1 MAADFEDSQER
12 IAAAAARSAEFQNM
26 VRDWNM
32 RNQVAFLPGI
42 LGQGKATA
50 DFYTNQP
57 RTMFVSDRFQP
68 QGVQEYQGGN
78 LADIVPWTGLP
89 EEGDGRDDGLA
100 DEEVAPTDPVI
111 LVDPGGTST
120 EDGGNDFITTPDDLV
135 PIVSEDSTVD
145 SKVFDTIAGR
155 GGGFDP
161 RTDIGQ
167 FLRGLDLNPTIDI
180 DFLTEAIANS
190 TAGMGGPD
198 DWMSL
203 ANKIMGQGLYEG
215 DAARS
220 FTGPIGDYATDQGDE
235 SRLYT
240 GPIGSYGT
248 DQGDE
253 LRSFTGPIGGYA
265 TDQGDELRS
274 YIGPIGGYATDQ
286 GDELRSYTGPIGG
299 YGTDQGDELRSY
311 TGPIGGYETDQ
322 GDQFRSY
329 TGPIGGYGTDQGDEF
344 RSYIGPIGGYGTD
357 QGDELRP
364 FTGPIG
370 GYGTDQGDE
379 LRSYTGPIG
388 GYGTDQGDELRSYTG
403 PIGGYGTDQGDE
415 LRSYTGPIGG
425 YGTDQGDELRSYT
438 GPIVSE
444 DQGLS
449 PDQFTNAPIGGNN
462 PILDDRDLRGLVTDP
477 TMIGDDLQG
486 VVTDPTLLEGMR
498 GPVSKAD
505 FGVPNLEDLMG
516 QYAGDYTPPVPLA
529 QFDDETLDRLTRQQ
543 GEGGAD
549 VLAESPI
556 EQILMD
562 VRTGTLPAEDAVAE
576 LVTIGLPKTD
586 AINII
591 ISQTEGLT
599 SGIPGVI
606 G

>member
-78 LADIVPWTGLP
+78 LADIIPWTGSP

-100 DEEVAPTDPVI
+100 VEEVAPTDPVI
-111 LVDPGGTST
+111 FVDPGGTST
-120 EDGGNDFITTPDDLV
+120 EDGGNNFITTPEDLV
-135 PIVSEDSTVD
+135 PIVSEDGTVD
-145 SKVFDTIAGR
+145 SKVVDTIAGR

-198 DWMSL
+198 DWMYW
-203 ANKIMGQGLYEG
+203 ANKIMGEELYKGEENPTLVDDDMRGLVTNPTLVDEG
-215 DAARS
+215 MRGLVTNPTLVDEGMRGLV
-220 FTGPIGDYATDQGDE
+220 TNPTLVDEGMRGLVTNPTLVDEGMRGLVTNPTLLDEGMRGLVTNPTLVDDDMRGLVTNPTLVDDDMRGLVTNPTLLDEGMRGLVTNPTLLDEGMRGLAT
-235 SRLYT
+235 
-240 GPIGSYGT
+240 
-248 DQGDE
+248 
-253 LRSFTGPIGGYA
+253 
-265 TDQGDELRS
+265 
-274 YIGPIGGYATDQ
+274 
-286 GDELRSYTGPIGG
+286 
-299 YGTDQGDELRSY
+299 
-311 TGPIGGYETDQ
+311 
-322 GDQFRSY
+322 
-329 TGPIGGYGTDQGDEF
+329 
-344 RSYIGPIGGYGTD
+344 
-357 QGDELRP
+357 
-364 FTGPIG
+364 
-370 GYGTDQGDE
+370 
-379 LRSYTGPIG
+379 
-388 GYGTDQGDELRSYTG
+388 
-403 PIGGYGTDQGDE
+403 
-415 LRSYTGPIGG
+415 
-425 YGTDQGDELRSYT
+425 
-438 GPIVSE
+438 
-444 DQGLS
+444 
-449 PDQFTNAPIGGNN
+449 N
-462 PILDDRDLRGLVTDP
+462 PTLLDDDMRGLATNPTLLDEGMRGLVTNPTLLDEGMRGLVTNPTLLDEGMRGLVTDP
-477 TMIGDDLQG
+477 TMIGDDLRG

-505 FGVPNLEDLMG
+505 FGVPNLEGLMG

-529 QFDDETLDRLTRQQ
+529 QFDEETLDRLTRQQ

-549 VLAESPI
+549 VLAESPV
-556 EQILMD
+556 EQILRD
-562 VRTGTLPAEDAVAE
+562 VRDGVLPADDAVTE
-576 LVTIGLPKTD
+576 LTNIGLPKTD
-586 AINII
+586 AIDII
-591 ISQTEGLT
+591 ISHTEGLT
-599 SGIPGVI
+599 PGIAGVI

>member
-78 LADIVPWTGLP
+78 LADIIPWTGSP

-100 DEEVAPTDPVI
+100 VEEVAPTDPVI

-120 EDGGNDFITTPDDLV
+120 EDGGNNFITTPEDLV
-135 PIVSEDSTVD
+135 PIVSEDGTVD
-145 SKVFDTIAGR
+145 SKVVDTIAGR

-198 DWMSL
+198 DWMYL
-203 ANKIMGQGLYEG
+203 ANKIMGEELYKGEENPTLVDDDMRGLVTNPTLVDEG
-215 DAARS
+215 MRGLVTNPTLVDEGMRGLV
-220 FTGPIGDYATDQGDE
+220 TNPTLVDEGMRGLVTNPTLLDEGMRGLVTNPTLLDEGMRGLATNPTLLDE
-235 SRLYT
+235 GMRGLVT
-240 GPIGSYGT
+240 NPT
-248 DQGDE
+248 LLDE
-253 LRSFTGPIGGYA
+253 GMRGLVTNP
-265 TDQGDELRS
+265 TLLDE
-274 YIGPIGGYATDQ
+274 GM
-286 GDELRSYTGPIGG
+286 
-299 YGTDQGDELRSY
+299 
-311 TGPIGGYETDQ
+311 
-322 GDQFRSY
+322 
-329 TGPIGGYGTDQGDEF
+329 
-344 RSYIGPIGGYGTD
+344 
-357 QGDELRP
+357 
-364 FTGPIG
+364 
-370 GYGTDQGDE
+370 
-379 LRSYTGPIG
+379 
-388 GYGTDQGDELRSYTG
+388 
-403 PIGGYGTDQGDE
+403 
-415 LRSYTGPIGG
+415 
-425 YGTDQGDELRSYT
+425 
-438 GPIVSE
+438 
-444 DQGLS
+444 
-449 PDQFTNAPIGGNN
+449 
-462 PILDDRDLRGLVTDP
+462 RGLVTDP
-477 TMIGDDLQG
+477 TMIGDDLRG

-505 FGVPNLEDLMG
+505 FGVPNLEGLMG

-529 QFDDETLDRLTRQQ
+529 QFDEETLDRLTRQQ

-549 VLAESPI
+549 VLAESPV
-556 EQILMD
+556 EQILRD
-562 VRTGTLPAEDAVAE
+562 VRDGVLPADDAVTE
-576 LVTIGLPKTD
+576 LTNIGLPKTD
-586 AINII
+586 AIDII
-591 ISQTEGLT
+591 ISHTEGLT
-599 SGIPGVI
+599 PGIAGVI

>member
-78 LADIVPWTGLP
+78 LADIIPWTGSP

-100 DEEVAPTDPVI
+100 VEEVAPTDPVI
-111 LVDPGGTST
+111 FVDPGGTST
-120 EDGGNDFITTPDDLV
+120 EDGGNNFITTPEDLV
-135 PIVSEDSTVD
+135 PIVSEDGTVD
-145 SKVFDTIAGR
+145 SKVVDTIAGR

-198 DWMSL
+198 DWMYL
-203 ANKIMGQGLYEG
+203 ANKIMGEELYKGEENPTLVDDDMRGLVTNPTLVDDDMRGLVTNPTLVDEG
-215 DAARS
+215 MRGLVTNPTLVDEGMRGLV
-220 FTGPIGDYATDQGDE
+220 TNPTLVDEGMRGLVTNPTLLDEGMRGLVTNPTLLDEGMRGLAT
-235 SRLYT
+235 
-240 GPIGSYGT
+240 
-248 DQGDE
+248 
-253 LRSFTGPIGGYA
+253 
-265 TDQGDELRS
+265 
-274 YIGPIGGYATDQ
+274 
-286 GDELRSYTGPIGG
+286 
-299 YGTDQGDELRSY
+299 
-311 TGPIGGYETDQ
+311 
-322 GDQFRSY
+322 
-329 TGPIGGYGTDQGDEF
+329 
-344 RSYIGPIGGYGTD
+344 
-357 QGDELRP
+357 
-364 FTGPIG
+364 
-370 GYGTDQGDE
+370 
-379 LRSYTGPIG
+379 
-388 GYGTDQGDELRSYTG
+388 
-403 PIGGYGTDQGDE
+403 
-415 LRSYTGPIGG
+415 
-425 YGTDQGDELRSYT
+425 
-438 GPIVSE
+438 
-444 DQGLS
+444 
-449 PDQFTNAPIGGNN
+449 N
-462 PILDDRDLRGLVTDP
+462 PTLLDDDMRGLATNPTLLDEGMRGLVTNPTLLDEGMRGLVTNPTLLDEGMRGLVTDP
-477 TMIGDDLQG
+477 TMIGDDLRG

-505 FGVPNLEDLMG
+505 FGVPNLEGLMG

-529 QFDDETLDRLTRQQ
+529 QFDEETLDRLTRQQ

-549 VLAESPI
+549 VLAESPV
-556 EQILMD
+556 EQILRD
-562 VRTGTLPAEDAVAE
+562 VRDGVLPADDAVTE
-576 LVTIGLPKTD
+576 LTNIGLPKTD
-586 AINII
+586 AIDII
-591 ISQTEGLT
+591 ISHTEGLT
-599 SGIPGVI
+599 PGIAGVI

>member
-78 LADIVPWTGLP
+78 LADIIPWTGSP

-100 DEEVAPTDPVI
+100 VEEVAPTDPVI
-111 LVDPGGTST
+111 FVDPGGTST
-120 EDGGNDFITTPDDLV
+120 EDGGNNFITTPEDLV
-135 PIVSEDSTVD
+135 PIVSEDGTVD
-145 SKVFDTIAGR
+145 SKVVDTIAGR

-198 DWMSL
+198 DWMYW
-203 ANKIMGQGLYEG
+203 ANKIMGEELYKGEENPTLVDDDMRGLVTNPTLVDEG
-215 DAARS
+215 MRGLVTNPTLVDEGMRGLV
-220 FTGPIGDYATDQGDE
+220 TNPTLLDEGMRGLVTNPTLLDEGMRGLAT
-235 SRLYT
+235 
-240 GPIGSYGT
+240 
-248 DQGDE
+248 
-253 LRSFTGPIGGYA
+253 
-265 TDQGDELRS
+265 
-274 YIGPIGGYATDQ
+274 
-286 GDELRSYTGPIGG
+286 
-299 YGTDQGDELRSY
+299 
-311 TGPIGGYETDQ
+311 
-322 GDQFRSY
+322 
-329 TGPIGGYGTDQGDEF
+329 
-344 RSYIGPIGGYGTD
+344 
-357 QGDELRP
+357 
-364 FTGPIG
+364 
-370 GYGTDQGDE
+370 
-379 LRSYTGPIG
+379 
-388 GYGTDQGDELRSYTG
+388 
-403 PIGGYGTDQGDE
+403 
-415 LRSYTGPIGG
+415 
-425 YGTDQGDELRSYT
+425 
-438 GPIVSE
+438 
-444 DQGLS
+444 
-449 PDQFTNAPIGGNN
+449 N
-462 PILDDRDLRGLVTDP
+462 PTLLDDDMRGLATNPTLLDEGMRGLVTNPTLLDEGMRGLVTDP
-477 TMIGDDLQG
+477 TMIGDDLRG

-505 FGVPNLEDLMG
+505 FGVPNLEGLMG

-529 QFDDETLDRLTRQQ
+529 QFDEETLDRLTRQQ

-549 VLAESPI
+549 VLAESPV
-556 EQILMD
+556 EQILRD
-562 VRTGTLPAEDAVAE
+562 VRDGVLPADDAVTE
-576 LVTIGLPKTD
+576 LTNIGLPKTD
-586 AINII
+586 AIDII
-591 ISQTEGLT
+591 ISHTEGLT
-599 SGIPGVI
+599 PGIAGVI